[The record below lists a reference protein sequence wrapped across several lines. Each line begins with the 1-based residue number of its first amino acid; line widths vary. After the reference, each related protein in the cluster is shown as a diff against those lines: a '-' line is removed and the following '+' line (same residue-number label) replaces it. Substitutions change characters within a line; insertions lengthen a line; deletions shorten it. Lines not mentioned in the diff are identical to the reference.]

1 MVEKEGGG
9 YWLIKEK
16 IVKYLVNKISFR
28 YIRMIVH
35 VHTFIDNR
43 HENSGPMFSHIQM
56 QFICSL

>member
-9 YWLIKEK
+9 LLIDQGKDF
-16 IVKYLVNKISFR
+16 KYLVNKISFR

-35 VHTFIDNR
+35 VHTFIVR